1 MKHTVLLTGASGM
14 LGSRAAAALC
24 AEGHRVIGMDRA
36 PSALAHENYTHVL
49 CDMTRPDD
57 VEAAFAAHPA
67 DRVIHL
73 AALAHVTGETDLSWN
88 RYFRI
93 NVLMSQHVFDCA
105 AARKTPVFFA
115 GTVDVYG
122 IAQGVIS
129 EHTVPAPV
137 GGYARSKY
145 EAEKRLHA
153 IMGDVPH
160 FIARFAPVYSADDM
174 HDVRKRYYLKYPS
187 LAFVVGKGIDYS
199 FLNIDRVVQ
208 TLCLWARCEHAP
220 QGVVNITDDAPFNSA
235 AMVAQEKAAGRAKI
249 ALPVPAW
256 VGKMG
261 LCAAKFCPP
270 MLRLNVNKILN
281 PYRFDDSQ
289 RKAFFSGRDG
299 GALVTPPA
307 DLTGVRVLLLEGFA
321 RQSMALM
328 PALKQLGCHLT
339 TYNSSRLDPGYASRW
354 PDRRLIAPWN
364 REDADFS
371 FRHLMD
377 VLTRD
382 KYDVVIP
389 LTDFSAALLS
399 EHYDEIAAHAAPAVN
414 RAEVFD
420 RAADKQRTMQAC
432 VRAGVPCPHTLYD
445 MASADEIIA
454 AGMPYPFIIK
464 PRRGYGSIGFH
475 VIHNETELRAIF
487 PAALEKHGPMV
498 VQDYIPQ
505 TGTQYKC
512 QVFLDDSGCARS
524 AVVFDKTR
532 WYPVDGGS
540 TCCSTSVHRPDI
552 AENSIRL
559 LREMG
564 WRGYGDVDMIEDPRD
579 GSVKVMEVNP
589 RITASVKVCFAAG
602 VDFARQIVEH
612 ALGLPV
618 TAYPHYRDGVQL
630 RYMHTDLLWFIQS
643 PDRFRAR
650 PSWFKFTRTVDQIF
664 SLRDPYPF
672 FTYSIQAVRKRKTE
686 MAKRSRG

>member
-1 MKHTVLLTGASGM
+1 MKHTILLTGASGM
-14 LGSRAAAALC
+14 LGSRVAAALC
-24 AEGHRVIGMDRA
+24 DEGHRVIGADRA
-36 PSALAHENYTHVL
+36 DAALSHANYAHIR
-49 CDMTRPDD
+49 CDMTNPDA
-57 VEAAFAAHPA
+57 VAQTFADPA
-67 DRVIHL
+67 IDRVIHL
-73 AALAHVTGETDLSWN
+73 AALAHVTGETDLSYG

-93 NVLMSQHVFDCA
+93 NVLISQAVFECA
-105 AARKTPVFFA
+105 AARKIPVFFSS
-115 GTVDVYG
+115 TVDVYG
-122 IAQGVIS
+122 VPSGPIS
-129 EHTVPAPV
+129 EHTIPAPV
-137 GGYARSKY
+137 GGYARTKY
-145 EAEKRLHA
+145 EAEKRLRK
-153 IMGDVPH
+153 IMGETAW
-160 FIARFAPVYSADDM
+160 FIARFAPVYTDDDR
-174 HDVRKRYYLKYPS
+174 HDIQKRYYLKYPKV
-187 LAFVVGKGIDYS
+187 AFVVGKGIDYA
-199 FLNIDRVVQ
+199 FLSIDRVVK
-208 TLCLWARCEHAP
+208 TICLWARCETAP
-220 QGVVNITDDAPFNSA
+220 RGIVNITDDEPFNSA
-235 AMVAQEKAAGRAKI
+235 KMVALEKTEGRAGTV
-249 ALPVPAW
+249 LPVPAW

-261 LCAAKFCPP
+261 LFAAKFCPA

-281 PYRFDDSQ
+281 PYRFDDKQ

-299 GALVTPPA
+299 GANVSAPA

-321 RQSMALM
+321 RQSMAIM
-328 PALKQLGCHLT
+328 PALKQLGCHVT
-339 TYNSSRLDPGYASRW
+339 TYNSSKLDLGYASRW
-354 PDRRLIAPWN
+354 PDRKLIAPWN
-364 REDADFS
+364 RDDADFS
-371 FRHLMD
+371 FRALMD
-377 VLTRD
+377 VLRRD

-399 EHYDEIAAHAAPAVN
+399 SHYDEIAGFAAPAVN
-414 RAEVFD
+414 RPEAFIQ
-420 RAADKQRTMQAC
+420 AADKQNTMQAC
-432 VRAGVPCPHTLYD
+432 VRANVPCPHTLYD
-445 MASADEIIA
+445 MATADDIIA

-464 PRRGYGSIGFH
+464 PRIGYGSIGFH
-475 VIHNETELRAIF
+475 VIHNEAELKEVFDSAI
-487 PAALEKHGPMV
+487 AKHGPMV

-552 AENSIRL
+552 AADSIRL
-559 LREMG
+559 LQEMG
-564 WRGYGDVDMIEDPRD
+564 WRGYGDVDLIEDPRD

-643 PDRFRAR
+643 PNRFRAR

-664 SLRDPYPF
+664 SLCDPWPW
-672 FTYSIQAVRKRKTE
+672 FTYSIQAVKKRKTE
-686 MAKRSRG
+686 MKKRER